1 MRHTR
6 GVSDAPTPQLDVPS
20 AVDEVIRTRRT
31 SLLMDPDDPVPD
43 ELISILLELATWAPN
58 HKRTWPWRFT
68 VITGDARYRLGE
80 ALAAVAAGAGVPP
93 EKAAKLPTKY
103 ARSPAVV
110 LVWVKVD
117 PQPVRAKED
126 RDAVAAAVQNLLLA
140 ATSFGLGNY
149 WATVPEVLEDCVRRF
164 AHLDDD
170 HDLVALVY
178 LGWPTGTAPAP
189 NAPPPPSPG
198 STTDRSDGP
207 VDDGRPAGVRG
218 GGGLDGTRIGGVA
231 SAPRAA
237 GPGSLRRSGA

>member
-1 MRHTR
+1 VRHTQ
-6 GVSDAPTPQLDVPS
+6 GVTDAQIPELDVPT

-80 ALAAVAAGAGVPP
+80 ALAAVAADAGVPP

-189 NAPPPPSPG
+189 E
-198 STTDRSDGP
+198 
-207 VDDGRPAGVRG
+207 RPAPTVTW
-218 GGGLDGTRIGGVA
+218 LDH
-231 SAPRAA
+231 
-237 GPGSLRRSGA
+237 

>member
-1 MRHTR
+1 M
-6 GVSDAPTPQLDVPS
+6 SDAQVPQLDVPS

-31 SLLMDPDDPVPD
+31 SLLVDPDDPVPD
-43 ELISILLELATWAPN
+43 ELLSLLIELATWAPN

-68 VITGDARYRLGE
+68 VVTGGARHRLGE
-80 ALAAVAAGAGVPP
+80 ALAVVGASHGLPP
-93 EKAAKLPTKY
+93 EKVAKLRTKY

-126 RDAVAAAVQNLLLA
+126 RDAVAAAVQNLLLS

-149 WATVPEVLEDCVRRF
+149 WATVPEVLEDAVRRF

-178 LGWPTGTAPAP
+178 LGWPIGTAS
-189 NAPPPPSPG
+189 PPE
-198 STTDRSDGP
+198 
-207 VDDGRPAGVRG
+207 RPEPQVTW
-218 GGGLDGTRIGGVA
+218 LDG
-231 SAPRAA
+231 
-237 GPGSLRRSGA
+237 

>member
-1 MRHTR
+1 VT
-6 GVSDAPTPQLDVPS
+6 DQQIPPLDVPT
-20 AVDEVIRTRRT
+20 AVDEVIRSRRT
-31 SLLMDPDDPVPD
+31 SLQMDPEDPVPD
-43 ELISILLELATWAPN
+43 ELISLLIELATWAPN

-68 VITGDARYRLGE
+68 VITGAARHRLGE
-80 ALAAVAAGAGVPP
+80 ALAVVAPDLGVPP
-93 EKAAKLPTKY
+93 DKVAKLRTKY

-164 AHLDDD
+164 AHLDDE

-178 LGWPTGTAPAP
+178 LGWPTGTAAVPE
-189 NAPPPPSPG
+189 
-198 STTDRSDGP
+198 
-207 VDDGRPAGVRG
+207 RPEPEVTW
-218 GGGLDGTRIGGVA
+218 LDG
-231 SAPRAA
+231 
-237 GPGSLRRSGA
+237 